1 MKDHDGTGSEIL
13 SNQPSDVPHRGVH
26 GVVRVRAAKDALVP
40 MRSGKSELPGPRHPA
55 GRTEELRSRC
65 DANRSLG
72 LFKITDKGSIRMEQS
87 RTVHEVVIADFVS
100 RSFDP
105 GNHLRVAES
114 PVANQEEGCFGIVPL
129 ENLEDLGREG
139 RVWAIIEGKGN
150 QGMLGS
156 NSISEVGRES
166 LEHTQHSK
174 RLYPE
179 HQEPHTKESNGRQ
192 EYRRHRPLL

>member
-1 MKDHDGTGSEIL
+1 MKDDDGSGDEIL
-13 SNQPSDVPHRGVH
+13 SNQPSDVPHRRVH

-40 MRSGKSELPGPRHPA
+40 MRSGKPELPGPRHPA

-65 DANRSLG
+65 DTNRSLG
-72 LFKITDKGSIRMEQS
+72 LFRSVSCAS
-87 RTVHEVVIADFVS
+87 RASWIPVAVAVDADLVS

-114 PVANQEEGCFGIVPL
+114 PLANQEEGCFGIVPL

-166 LEHTQHSK
+166 LERTQDSK